1 MKDEDFFN
9 EDLKDAAN
17 GDNSE
22 GDSVNVTPSES
33 SNFDDTLR
41 LCQTTPIADITQAVK
56 AILPEPET
64 FCKFLNATLN
74 STEDE

>member
-1 MKDEDFFN
+1 MKDEYFFY
-9 EDLKDAAN
+9 EDLMDAAN

-22 GDSVNVTPSES
+22 VDSVNVAPSES

-41 LCQTTPIADITQAVK
+41 LCQTTQIADITQAVK
-56 AILPEPET
+56 AILPEPES

>member
-1 MKDEDFFN
+1 MKDEYFFN
-9 EDLKDAAN
+9 EDLMDAAN

-22 GDSVNVTPSES
+22 VDS
-33 SNFDDTLR
+33 SNETPPDTSSFDDTLR
-41 LCQTTPIADITQAVK
+41 LCKTTPIADITQAVK
-56 AILPEPET
+56 AILPEPES